1 MTIQF
6 DYSESS
12 DEKKFREM
20 IEKVKKLDIGMLV
33 NNVGTS
39 EIKEYG
45 KFSYE

>member
-12 DEKKFREM
+12 NQRKFKEM
-20 IEKVKKLDIGMLV
+20 IEKVKKLDVGILV

-39 EIKEYG
+39 EIKEY
-45 KFSYE
+45 